1 MFNLKVHQQN
11 KQTFKAELLVG
22 HPYMSNSTIE
32 EAAVW
37 FLREL
42 CKCND
47 LRITSTPG

>member
-1 MFNLKVHQQN
+1 MFNLKGHQQN
-11 KQTFKAELLVG
+11 KQTYEVELLEG

-32 EAAVW
+32 EAVVW

-47 LRITSTPG
+47 IHIPSTLG